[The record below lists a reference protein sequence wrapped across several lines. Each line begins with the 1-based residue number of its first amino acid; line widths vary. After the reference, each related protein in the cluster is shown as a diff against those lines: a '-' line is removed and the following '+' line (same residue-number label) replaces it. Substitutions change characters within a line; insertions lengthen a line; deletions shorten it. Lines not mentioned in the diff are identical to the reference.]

1 MQKEQI
7 KQLVDR
13 ITGTQI
19 KEPNPRVKAIID
31 RMLLDLFNASTIS
44 TSSRTSSGRP

>member
-19 KEPNPRVKAIID
+19 KEPNPRVKAIVEPKKERAD
-31 RMLLDLFNASTIS
+31 VAGTR
-44 TSSRTSSGRP
+44 

>member
-13 ITGTQI
+13 ITSTQI
-19 KEPNPRVKAIID
+19 KEPNQRVKAIVD
-31 RMLLDLFNASTIS
+31 RVLLDLFVVID
-44 TSSRTSSGRP
+44 